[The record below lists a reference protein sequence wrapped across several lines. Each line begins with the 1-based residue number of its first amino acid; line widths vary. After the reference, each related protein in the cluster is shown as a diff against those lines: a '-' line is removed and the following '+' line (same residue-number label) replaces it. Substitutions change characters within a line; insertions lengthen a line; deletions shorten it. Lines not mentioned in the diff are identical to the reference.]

1 MLSRLQKKYAGQPV
15 RFLLF
20 PSNQFGHQ
28 EPGSNAEIKA
38 FANNLN
44 VTLGPDSN
52 VIMFAKSSL
61 NHARCSASESAR
73 VACAP
78 SSTTC
83 CPTNDPVYEYL
94 LNELDVINKAAP
106 GTGKINWNFEKIVV
120 DSSGKPLQT
129 VLKGPDLDE
138 ALEVAISR
146 AHLAIPLWGSGSSL
160 PEPAAARSFLQRS
173 SGASQPR
180 KSG

>member
-94 LNELDVINKAAP
+94 LNNLDVKAAP

-120 DSSGKPLQT
+120 DSSGKPLQP
-129 VLKGPDLDE
+129 VLQGADLDE
-138 ALEVAISR
+138 ALEAAISR
-146 AHLAIPLWGSGSSL
+146 AL